1 MSIFKKRVTRIRAMT
16 CNFILNRNTLLKTAC
31 LSLASCAGTGAGRAA
46 AKPML
51 YPNAVYHRVGD
62 AQAQTD
68 VAAALTA
75 FTAVLSSAV

>member
-16 CNFILNRNTLLKTAC
+16 CNFILNRNTLLMAAC

-46 AKPML
+46 APQVL

-62 AQAQTD
+62 AQAQND
-68 VAAALTA
+68 VVAALTA
-75 FTAVLSSAV
+75 FTVVLSSDV